1 MTRCLAVFELGLKQ
15 VFAIVGVVAPV
26 VRRASKNVDAKV
38 CSTCHQ
44 TAHASDTPDA
54 TENIVAFFTSEVCPI
69 DNALAH
75 VQAIV
80 DKRSRVVDIVT
91 LLDIRN
97 DKLGKRRSRSAIG
110 HKATL
115 EQASQQKVA
124 SLTIGLSVARALDIN
139 VTVELEEIHLAV
151 TVKLERKINRNIIH
165 GNGIAFFFEVGS
177 TLYLVDI
184 HF

>member
-26 VRRASKNVDAKV
+26 VRRACKNVDAKV

-54 TENIVAFFTSEVCPI
+54 TKNIVAFFTSEVCPI

-91 LLDIRN
+91 GLDIRDN
-97 DKLGKRRSRSAIG
+97 KLGKRRSRSAIG

-115 EQASQQKVA
+115 EQAGQQKVA
-124 SLTIGLSVARALDIN
+124 GLAIGLGITRPLDVH
-139 VTVELEEIHLAV
+139 VTVELEEIHFAV
-151 TVKLERKINRNIIH
+151 TVKFERKINRNIIH
-165 GNGIAFFFEVGS
+165 GNGITLFFEIGS